1 MEPEAEKL
9 ILESLNVNYVDT
21 DEYPSSTEIHNR
33 HGARAACVTA

>member
-21 DEYPSSTEIHNR
+21 GGWVVVGR
-33 HGARAACVTA
+33 CRWQMQLCAG